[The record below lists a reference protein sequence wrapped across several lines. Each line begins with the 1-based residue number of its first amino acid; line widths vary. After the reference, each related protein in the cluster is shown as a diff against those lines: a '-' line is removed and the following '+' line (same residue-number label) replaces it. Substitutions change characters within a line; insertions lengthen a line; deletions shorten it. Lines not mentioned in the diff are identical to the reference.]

1 MGERKMKISRQFVL
15 GALIQLDND
24 CGNDNGPEY
33 YESMTDEQLMEE
45 YCLSGLFAQIH
56 PDAYEEDLEGLE

>member
-1 MGERKMKISRQFVL
+1 MGERKMKLPRTMVIE
-15 GALIQLDND
+15 ALTLLDEEND
-24 CGNDNGPEY
+24 CDPQN
-33 YESMTDEQLMEE
+33 YEAMSDDQLMEE